1 MTINLDRPRDHD
13 THTLA
18 DFLELLCLVSLDRQ
32 VSTDTLRDYIE
43 DNRGKHS
50 YQLRDEHLEDV
61 LGQVRWRVEA
71 LADWYPFT
79 LTNHGRVVEAPDEI
93 SPNQSKYVSLLIC
106 ANLPFFERNER
117 QALTDFFERL
127 SENVLR
133 ELWPVAGT
141 AMTVG
146 KNTTALT
153 GSKAA
158 RLNTL
163 GKLIG
168 ANPILKDT
176 DFREGDKGDGG
187 IDLAA
192 YIELDRFE
200 HQNTI
205 SALGQCAC
213 SRSEWSAKHSE
224 ITHTR
229 LRTLLPH
236 TALWMEMLFTP
247 ILFRENSGKW
257 AVPGDVP
264 AITLVDRLR
273 LIGSLIRSE
282 PAGHPELPDIV
293 QTLLDF
299 RLDVV

>member
-1 MTINLDRPRDHD
+1 MTIKLDRPRDHD

-32 VSTDTLRDYIE
+32 VSTDTLKDYIE
-43 DNRGKHS
+43 DNREGYS
-50 YQLRDEHLEDV
+50 FQLADEHLEDV
-61 LGQVRWRVEA
+61 LGQVRWRIAA
-71 LADWYPFT
+71 LADWYPFS
-79 LTNHGRVVEAPDEI
+79 LTNSGRVVEATDDLT
-93 SPNQSKYVSLLIC
+93 PNQSIYVSLLIC
-106 ANLPFFERNER
+106 ANLPFFARTEH
-117 QALTDFFERL
+117 QALTDFFERI

-153 GSKAA
+153 GSKAE

-168 ANPILKDT
+168 ANPSLKDT

-192 YIELDRFE
+192 HIELDRFE
-200 HQNTI
+200 HQNII

-213 SRSEWSAKHSE
+213 SRSEWSTKHSE

-229 LRTLLPH
+229 LRRLLPH

-247 ILFRENSGKW
+247 ILFRDNSGKW
-257 AVPGDVP
+257 AVLGDVP

-282 PAGHPELPDIV
+282 PANHPELPDLV

>member
-1 MTINLDRPRDHD
+1 MTINLDCPRDHD

-32 VSTDTLRDYIE
+32 VSTDTLKDYIE
-43 DNRGKHS
+43 DNRGRNTYKLS
-50 YQLRDEHLEDV
+50 DENLEDV

-71 LADWYPFT
+71 FADWYPFS

-93 SPNQSKYVSLLIC
+93 TPNQSKYVSLLIC
-106 ANLPFFERNER
+106 ANLPFFVPKERK
-117 QALTDFFERL
+117 ALTDFFERI
-127 SENVLR
+127 SESVLR
-133 ELWPVAGT
+133 ELWPVSGI
-141 AMTVG
+141 AMAVG

-153 GSKAA
+153 GSKAT

-168 ANPILKDT
+168 ANPHLQDT
-176 DFREGDKGDGG
+176 DFRDGDTGDGG

-200 HQNTI
+200 HQNII
-205 SALGQCAC
+205 SVLGQCAC
-213 SRSEWSAKHSE
+213 SRSDWSTKHSE
-224 ITHTR
+224 ITNGR
-229 LRTLLPH
+229 LRRQLSP
-236 TALWMEMLFTP
+236 TAEWMEMLFTP

-264 AITLVDRLR
+264 GVTLVDRLR
-273 LIGSLIRSE
+273 LIGSLVRSE
-282 PAGHPELPDIV
+282 PADHPELPGLV
-293 QTLLDF
+293 HKLLDF